1 MTFAGKIL
9 LVGEGAAGGEVVGE
23 IGVVGVYGY
32 DFALG
37 VNQVGVVAL
46 VDAVVLYQ
54 FVEVGAAGKI
64 LLVGVEMVSRY
75 NLVEQFLAAVEIDR
89 HTFKTTCIGDTQGV
103 VFV

>member
-32 DFALG
+32 DFTLG

-46 VDAVVLYQ
+46 VDAVVLNE
-54 FVEVGAAGKI
+54 FVKVGAAGEI
-64 LLVGVEMVSRY
+64 LLVGVEMVAGD

-89 HTFKTTCIGDTQGV
+89 HTFKTACIGDTQSV
-103 VFV
+103 VFI